1 MIKIIFL
8 LLLTIRMKFQIISTV
23 SYNLQG
29 MLFKQEIKKEDI
41 IRKLVKKV
49 LKENRGRDADLIF
62 INFQEIFEQKDDFI
76 ENIEDLSFQ
85 EMN

>member
-1 MIKIIFL
+1 MSKIIFL

-76 ENIEDLSFQ
+76 ENIEDLSF
-85 EMN
+85 